1 MLETLRVVNS
11 LEYKKCCAMK
21 MWKLIN
27 NRSEYTDALVK
38 AIETV
43 SAEPGTDEFEE
54 REFLLVLIKDYEE
67 RSRVNVPVAN

>member
-1 MLETLRVVNS
+1 
-11 LEYKKCCAMK
+11 MK